1 VTRHL
6 RRLAEAGVTAAAA
19 RAGRGVLVN
28 DVDSADTAL
37 PRTNQSPLTRTKVGH
52 R

>member
-1 VTRHL
+1 MTRHL
-6 RRLAEAGVTAAAA
+6 RRLAEAGVI
-19 RAGRGVLVN
+19 VIVIVN
-28 DVDSADTAL
+28 DVDSADTSL